1 VLGEEELALLS
12 RRFERLH
19 ESRSTQGGAQ
29 GRATSVASVATALV
43 LLPSASSEA
52 RRRLRRRTMLF
63 WDVHCLERR
72 GTEIGK
78 DSRAK
83 RLGGELGAP
92 TVSFYKPRKTDRGL
106 ESWLWIV
113 VHIPRKIGRWKG
125 FLGQPASWSLGVL
138 GRVAF
143 S

>member
-1 VLGEEELALLS
+1 LL
-12 RRFERLH
+12 
-19 ESRSTQGGAQ
+19 
-29 GRATSVASVATALV
+29 
-43 LLPSASSEA
+43 
-52 RRRLRRRTMLF
+52 

-72 GTEIGK
+72 RTEIGK

-92 TVSFYKPRKTDRGL
+92 TVSFYRPGKTDRGL
-106 ESWLWIV
+106 ESWLWIMA
-113 VHIPRKIGRWKG
+113 HIPRKIGRWKG
-125 FLGQPASWSLGVL
+125 FLGQPASGSLGVL